1 MGSMTFL
8 AWCEPNFFRDKF
20 NIQSQAFGWP
30 WDKFMVHGVNRPEDG
45 SLNCVTMAITKWDKM
60 DSQCH
65 QLCTIEGH
73 TQVSPTSSLNMNAK
87 HMAL

>member
-30 WDKFMVHGVNRPEDG
+30 WDKFMVHGVNRHEEG
-45 SLNCVTMAITKWDKM
+45 SLCNNGNHQVGQNGFTMP
-60 DSQCH
+60 
-65 QLCTIEGH
+65 
-73 TQVSPTSSLNMNAK
+73 PTLHN
-87 HMAL
+87 